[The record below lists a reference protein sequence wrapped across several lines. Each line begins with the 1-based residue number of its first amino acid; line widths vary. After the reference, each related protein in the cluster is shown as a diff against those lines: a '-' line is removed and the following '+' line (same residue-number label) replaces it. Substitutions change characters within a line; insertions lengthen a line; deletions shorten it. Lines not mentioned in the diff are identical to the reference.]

1 MASASGA
8 AAGRP
13 PNTTT
18 HIFVV
23 GLPRTGSTL
32 TRGILNASPH
42 VWIAGESHFFP
53 EPTRL
58 GLTRREGYA
67 ERFRR
72 LGDLA
77 TDEGVGRVLDEIFSL
92 RGKSFWAR
100 LATVVDRPTF
110 EAELRR
116 SDRTDRALLDTAM
129 AVFAR
134 GRPIRGEKTPHHI
147 HSVPTLLEWFP
158 GARIIHTFRDP
169 RAVYVSLR
177 RKERAEKLTT
187 LGLAARRLGPVF
199 DLYATANVI
208 RRWRTMVR
216 LHHAYAARFPDRYT
230 LVRFEDLV
238 TEPGA
243 TATRLS
249 DFLGIEYTD
258 EMLEQVVHNS
268 SFMSKGTGSGID
280 ATAIDRWRDHLSP
293 TARSW
298 FARRCAAELLELGYA
313 A

>member
-1 MASASGA
+1 MANASPA
-8 AAGRP
+8 ANGRTT
-13 PNTTT
+13 NTTS

-53 EPTRL
+53 EPIRL
-58 GLTRREGYA
+58 GLARREGYA

-72 LGDLA
+72 IGDMA
-77 TDEGVGRVLDEIFSL
+77 TDDGLRRVLDEIFSL

-100 LATVVDRPTF
+100 LATVVDRPDF
-110 EAELRR
+110 EAEFRR
-116 SDRTDRALLDTAM
+116 TARDDRALLDTAM
-129 AVFAR
+129 ARFAR

-187 LGLAARRLGPVF
+187 LGRAARHLGPVF

-216 LHHAYAARFPDRYT
+216 LHHQFAARFPDRYT

-243 TATRLS
+243 TAARLS
-249 DFLGIEYTD
+249 DFLGIGYTD
-258 EMLEQVVHNS
+258 EMLQQVVHNS
-268 SFMSKGTGSGID
+268 SFMRKGAGSGID
-280 ATAIDRWRDHLSP
+280 TATIDRWREHLSP

-298 FARRCAAELLELGYA
+298 FARRCAAELEELGYA

>member
-1 MASASGA
+1 MASASTA
-8 AAGRP
+8 AVGRS
-13 PNTTT
+13 TTT
-18 HIFVV
+18 TSHIFVV

-32 TRGILNASPH
+32 TRGILNASPR

-72 LGDLA
+72 IGDLG
-77 TDEGVGRVLDEIFSL
+77 TEDGLQRVLDDIFSL

-100 LATVVDRPTF
+100 LATVVDRQTF
-110 EAELRR
+110 EADLRGTER
-116 SDRTDRALLDTAM
+116 DDRALLDTAM
-129 AVFAR
+129 AHFAR

-177 RKERAEKLTT
+177 RKERAEKLSP
-187 LGLAARRLGPVF
+187 LGRAARRLGPAF

-208 RRWRTMVR
+208 RRWRIMVR
-216 LHHAYAARFPDRYT
+216 LHHLYAARFPDRYT

-238 TEPGA
+238 TEPSA
-243 TATRLS
+243 TAARLS
-249 DFLGIEYTD
+249 NFLGIDYTD
-258 EMLEQVVHNS
+258 EMLQQVVHNS
-268 SFMSKGTGSGID
+268 SFMSKGAGSGID
-280 ATAIDRWRDHLSP
+280 TTTIDRWREHLSP

-298 FARRCAAELLELGYA
+298 FARRCAAELEELGYA